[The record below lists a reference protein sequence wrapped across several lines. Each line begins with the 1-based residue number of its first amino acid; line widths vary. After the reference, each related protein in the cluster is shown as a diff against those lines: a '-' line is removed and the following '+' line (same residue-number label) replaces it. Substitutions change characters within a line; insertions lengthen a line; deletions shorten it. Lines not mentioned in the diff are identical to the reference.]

1 MLGVA
6 AIAADTEERAEALAR
21 ANDLAMVR
29 LMQNRP
35 SPVPTPEEAAA
46 HEWTDQELD
55 LAAKRRRFI
64 SVGTP
69 EQVHADLE
77 RRRLE
82 ADADELVI
90 TTQVHDPAER
100 QLSYELIAK
109 AYAG

>member
-1 MLGVA
+1 VA
-6 AIAADTEERAEALAR
+6 AIASESEERAEALAK

-35 SPVPTPEEAAA
+35 GPVPTPEEAAA
-46 HEWTDQELD
+46 HEWTEQELA
-55 LAAKRRRFI
+55 LAAQRRRFI

-77 RRRLE
+77 RRRRY

-90 TTQVHDPAER
+90 TTQVHDLAER
-100 QLSYELIAK
+100 QLSYELVAK
-109 AYAG
+109 AYSA